1 MNKNERDF
9 IELVKRAI
17 RKEYND
23 DSYFDETEWD
33 EIYEFSIQNGL
44 VAFLYDAAKGQ
55 KSLQDE
61 KRSTWDRDKFAI
73 YVREMRNLYSL
84 NKVLKQIKQAGI
96 DYALFKGPI
105 IADCYPNFSYR
116 NSSDSDVFVN
126 ESDKHAASDII
137 SSLGYNKIDQKSNSQ
152 VTYFNNPEVGHTIEL
167 HTCLFEHYE
176 GEKISVLKELELE
189 NPNKRINYEV
199 NGYIFRTL
207 GVNEHLVFQ
216 FFHIIKH
223 FILEGASVR
232 FFVDTTLFINKHISE
247 IDIKYFWKCMRK
259 LNYVEFCENFLTICI
274 DYFAMN
280 KSMMKGHKC
289 KASKEVLEALIV
301 DYIYKGDKDKKRKK
315 DWQLLGTMRPYL
327 VGQNTAIKK
336 SKFERILHYIFI
348 KPSELNKSYS
358 YAKKMPIL
366 LPIAWIHRAL
376 KRIFLPIFYRKNITY
391 TGMEKVDLVEDKL
404 NLLASVGIIDK
415 E

>member
-17 RKEYND
+17 RKEYKD
-23 DSYFDETEWD
+23 DGYFDETDWD
-33 EIYEFSIQNGL
+33 EIYEFSISNGF
-44 VAFLYDAAKGQ
+44 VAFLYDTVKGQ
-55 KSLQDE
+55 KSLPEE
-61 KRSTWDRDKFAI
+61 KRVTWDRNKFAI
-73 YVREMRNLYSL
+73 YVRETRNLYSL
-84 NKVLKQIKQAGI
+84 NKVLEQVTQAGI

-116 NSSDSDVFVN
+116 NSSDSDVFVD
-126 ESDKHAASDII
+126 ESDKQAASDII
-137 SSLGYNKIDQKSNSQ
+137 FGLGYEKIDQKSNSQ
-152 VTYFNNPEVGHTIEL
+152 VTYFRNAEVGHAIEL

-176 GEKISVLKELELE
+176 GEKISILKGLELE
-189 NPNKRINYEV
+189 SPDKRIDYEV
-199 NGYIFRTL
+199 NGYTFRTL

-216 FFHIIKH
+216 FFHLIKH
-223 FILEGASVR
+223 FVLEGASVR
-232 FFVDTTLFINKHISE
+232 FFSDITLFVNKNLENINP
-247 IDIKYFWKCMRK
+247 DYFWECMGK
-259 LNYVEFCENFLTICI
+259 LNYVDFCENFLTICI
-274 DYFAMN
+274 DYFSMDASIMN
-280 KSMMKGHKC
+280 GHKC
-289 KASKEVLEALIV
+289 KASQEVLEALIV